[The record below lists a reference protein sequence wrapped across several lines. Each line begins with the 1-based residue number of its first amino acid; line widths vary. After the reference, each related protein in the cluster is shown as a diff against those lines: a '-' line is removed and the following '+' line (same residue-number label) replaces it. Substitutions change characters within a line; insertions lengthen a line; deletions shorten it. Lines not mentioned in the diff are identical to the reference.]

1 MNKCGMNSRARQVT
15 HKERG
20 EMVAWFWFGNL
31 QKRGSFENQGI
42 DGRMGEYRLE

>member
-1 MNKCGMNSRARQVT
+1 VA

-20 EMVAWFWFGNL
+20 EVVAKFWFGNL

-42 DGRMGEYRLE
+42 DGRMGEYGLD